1 MNKEKKATIQRKL
14 TGIVVSDQMDKTRV
28 ILVERFKRHPK
39 YHKYYRVTTKFKAHD
54 PKNEYKMNDRVVI
67 WEMRPI
73 SREKRWI
80 IKGFVSR

>member
-14 TGIVVSDQMDKTRV
+14 TGVVVSDRMDKTRV

-39 YHKYYRVTTKFKAHD
+39 YRKYYRVTTKFKAHD

-67 WEMRPI
+67 KETRPI
-73 SREKRWI
+73 SKEKRWI
-80 IKGFVSR
+80 IIGTA